1 MITLIWAVHT
11 RPHSVSFLG
20 KETDTAT
27 PLRLENFG
35 RIDFSLG
42 RWITRGKKRPSRWHH
57 MPRSQENLSEFFFIH
72 YCGRS
77 DHFYM
82 ASRLSVLNKVYFSR
96 YSWVGFVKKLSTIF
110 VSNASSSCNKWQVEK
125 ANVAHP
131 DTLARQCARKGDCEV
146 CNMAQV
152 MSMTLLQ
159 CAVSDSSSHREQ
171 ELVDLNVPP
180 PNADNLLCL
189 FCVFWNPQDKC
200 TSQKKGKVESPLLP
214 RPPIFS
220 LR

>member
-1 MITLIWAVHT
+1 
-11 RPHSVSFLG
+11 
-20 KETDTAT
+20 
-27 PLRLENFG
+27 
-35 RIDFSLG
+35 
-42 RWITRGKKRPSRWHH
+42 

-82 ASRLSVLNKVYFSR
+82 ASLQIVLNKVYFSR
-96 YSWVGFVKKLSTIF
+96 YSWVGFVKKLSSIF

-131 DTLARQCARKGDCEV
+131 DTLARQCARKDDCEV

-159 CAVSDSSSHREQ
+159 CAVSGSSSHR
-171 ELVDLNVPP
+171 DLDVPP
-180 PNADNLLCL
+180 PNTDNLLCL
-189 FCVFWNPQDKC
+189 LESSRQMHITEDR
-200 TSQKKGKVESPLLP
+200 KGRKSS
-214 RPPIFS
+214 IAASSNF
-220 LR
+220 

>member
-1 MITLIWAVHT
+1 M
-11 RPHSVSFLG
+11 S
-20 KETDTAT
+20 
-27 PLRLENFG
+27 
-35 RIDFSLG
+35 
-42 RWITRGKKRPSRWHH
+42 
-57 MPRSQENLSEFFFIH
+57 RSQENLSEFFFIH

-82 ASRLSVLNKVYFSR
+82 ASLQIVLNKVYFSR
-96 YSWVGFVKKLSTIF
+96 YSWVGFVKKLSSIF

-131 DTLARQCARKGDCEV
+131 DTLARQCALKDDCEV

-159 CAVSDSSSHREQ
+159 CASVAPPAI
-171 ELVDLNVPP
+171 VPSR
-180 PNADNLLCL
+180 NLLISMFLLTLITC
-189 FCVFWNPQDKC
+189 CVFWNPQDKC
-200 TSQKKGKVESPLLP
+200 TSQKIGKVESPLLP

-220 LR
+220 FR

>member
-1 MITLIWAVHT
+1 
-11 RPHSVSFLG
+11 
-20 KETDTAT
+20 
-27 PLRLENFG
+27 
-35 RIDFSLG
+35 
-42 RWITRGKKRPSRWHH
+42 

-82 ASRLSVLNKVYFSR
+82 ASLQIVLNKVYFSR
-96 YSWVGFVKKLSTIF
+96 YSWVGFVKKLSSIF

-131 DTLARQCARKGDCEV
+131 DTLARQCARKDDCEV

-159 CAVSDSSSHREQ
+159 CASVAPPAI
-171 ELVDLNVPP
+171 VPSR
-180 PNADNLLCL
+180 NLLISMFLLLTLITC
-189 FCVFWNPQDKC
+189 CVFWNPQDKC
-200 TSQKKGKVESPLLP
+200 TSQKIGKVESPLLP

-220 LR
+220 FR